1 MSSTVYVI
9 DELLSAVGSAM
20 SQRHVDRLLELGVP
34 PAAVDMCGTAR
45 IQPDGELYQPD
56 DDGLEVVIL
65 PVFDDSQTID
75 LLAFNLTTP
84 ARWWTRTGA
93 HWALGADALDRVW
106 HDEPLVV
113 CRSPLCWLRAGCP
126 PHGLCVLDW
135 TVARRELADHHV
147 AAEDLHHGR
156 ELRRRL
162 SVPARHPRILIPRA
176 A

>member
-1 MSSTVYVI
+1 MSGTVYVI
-9 DELLSAVGSAM
+9 DELLSALGRAM
-20 SQRHVDRLLELGVP
+20 TQEHIDRLLGAGLP
-34 PAAVDMCGTAR
+34 PAAVDMCGTAGIR
-45 IQPDGELYQPD
+45 PDGELYQPD
-56 DDGLEVVIL
+56 GDGFEAIVVPI
-65 PVFDDSQTID
+65 FDAGATID
-75 LLAFNLTTP
+75 LLVFNP
-84 ARWWTRTGA
+84 ANPAKWWLRLGA

-113 CRSPLCWLRAGCP
+113 YRSPLCWLRAGCP